1 MAVAQ
6 RRVPHTSLHEN
17 IGGKGVQAAPW
28 AGGGRAATT
37 WVGKGNRGP
46 GPRRKLTTEGIAE
59 AMLLGTNHTH
69 HPHTRA
75 TKDDPGP
82 LLGDWGEFFEV
93 KKVIKGQGES
103 EEVIRGEGGRGSSDG
118 RGC

>member
-46 GPRRKLTTEGIAE
+46 GPRRKLTTESGWPGRP
-59 AMLLGTNHTH
+59 LHDKGDGTRAITHITHTH
-69 HPHTRA
+69 GPQRT
-75 TKDDPGP
+75 TPGP
-82 LLGDWGEFFEV
+82 YWGIGVNFS
-93 KKVIKGQGES
+93 K
-103 EEVIRGEGGRGSSDG
+103 
-118 RGC
+118 